1 MRLHAAL
8 LSLLLVPTLG
18 TAADSGTTDTTKAAS
33 FTEAKAARTAE
44 EVKGQ
49 FMHAWRGYREYAW
62 GHDALKP
69 LSNQPADWYGEPLLM
84 TPVDALDTM
93 ILMGLDEQANEAREL
108 IATKLSFDRDLDV
121 KHFEV
126 VIRLLGG
133 LLSGYQL
140 TGDQRLLDLAEDLGT
155 RLLPAFDSPT
165 GLPYVYVNLRT
176 GKTHGNESNPAESG
190 TLLLEYGTLSKLTG
204 NPVFY
209 EKAKR
214 ALVETYKRRSKIGL
228 VGERFDVTTG
238 EWTNT
243 RSHVGAR
250 IDSYYEYLWKC
261 WTLFGD
267 EDCHA
272 MWKESIAAANRYYP
286 EEVDGALWVGHV
298 DMDSGERVASR
309 YGALDAFWPGLLA
322 LSGDVAQ
329 ARRLQDSSF
338 VMWRKWGI
346 EPEAYDYRKGEVTS
360 AGYPLRPEIIESA
373 WYLHRL
379 TGDAK
384 YRAMGREMFDD
395 FVRYTRTGSGFATL
409 GSVITKEQED
419 DMESFVLAETFKYFY
434 LLFAPPETLDP
445 AKVVLTT
452 EAHPLRRTW

>member
-18 TAADSGTTDTTKAAS
+18 AAADSGTTDTTKATS

-238 EWTNT
+238 KWTNT